1 MRAHTASSLARV
13 HQHNISKSRLVE
25 KSHIVP
31 TQYKDVELTE
41 LGALQ
46 AFVLGHGTGDHWNHL
61 AECRN
66 VLMYGAGHMRE
77 QARRRQE
84 DIAPFVEIL
93 ALCDRAKAALLSIR
107 DREQKTGRF
116 GLSGPEKEVISGLVA
131 TSADFWRQQ
140 PVWFFG
146 ECVKRSRARA
156 HTLIQPKAKS

>member
-77 QARRRQE
+77 QARRGQE

-93 ALCDRAKAALLSIR
+93 ALC

-146 ECVKRSRARA
+146 ECVKSSRARA